1 MFASHLLFALPIAVA
16 RMSTKVYVLLL
27 FDLWPA
33 MSDR

>member
-16 RMSTKVYVLLL
+16 RMSMRVYVLLL
-27 FDLWPA
+27 FDLGPG